1 MKTNPTI
8 SDAEITLMMH
18 RAGMRPSVQRIAILS
33 HIGNARTHPSAEE
46 IYNVLKP
53 SMPSL
58 SRTTVYNT
66 LHSLTENR
74 LARVV
79 EIETGLARY
88 DLSAFEPHAHFR
100 CVCCGKIMDV
110 EMNLGEIRLPEGCTL
125 ESADVFYKGYCKE
138 CGERTRNADC

>member
-1 MKTNPTI
+1 M
-8 SDAEITLMMH
+8 
-18 RAGMRPSVQRIAILS
+18 
-33 HIGNARTHPSAEE
+33 
-46 IYNVLKP
+46 LKP
-53 SMPSL
+53 SKTYL
-58 SRTTVYNT
+58 SRTKDYNN

-74 LARVV
+74 LTRVV

-138 CGERTRNADC
+138 CGGRTRNADC